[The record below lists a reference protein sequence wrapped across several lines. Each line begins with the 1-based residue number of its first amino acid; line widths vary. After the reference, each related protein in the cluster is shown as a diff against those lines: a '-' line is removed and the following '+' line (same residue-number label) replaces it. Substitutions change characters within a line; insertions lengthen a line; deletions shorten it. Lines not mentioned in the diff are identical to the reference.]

1 MNPQETS
8 SDLHSDWEKRI
19 LCSDE
24 SCIGVIGK
32 DGRCRECGKI
42 YEGELPAAFHRP
54 GSTPDSE
61 SAPQQ
66 DEQGTPEPEPVIA
79 EDQEDQDRI
88 SDDEWEQRKLC
99 SDESCIGVIGK
110 DGRCKE
116 CGKPYSG

>member
-1 MNPQETS
+1 MAPEETS
-8 SDLHSDWEKRI
+8 SDVHSDWENRI

-32 DGRCRECGKI
+32 DGRCKECGKI
-42 YEGELPAAFHRP
+42 YEGELPASFHRP
-54 GSTPDSE
+54 ESTPGSE
-61 SAPQQ
+61 TTPQQ
-66 DEQGTPEPEPVIA
+66 DEQSTPEPEPVLA
-79 EDQEDQDRI
+79 EDQEDPDRI

-99 SDESCIGVIGK
+99 SDESCIGVIGT